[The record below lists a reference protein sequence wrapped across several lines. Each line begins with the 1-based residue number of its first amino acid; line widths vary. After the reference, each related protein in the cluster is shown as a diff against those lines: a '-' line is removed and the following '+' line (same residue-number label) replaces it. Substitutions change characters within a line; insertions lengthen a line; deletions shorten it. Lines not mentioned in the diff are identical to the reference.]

1 MMAYAND
8 DEKRLI
14 EQMIFLPLV
23 KKVLEY
29 NTNMLAAYVKLPQP
43 YLQFNENLFQMV
55 SNDLQ
60 TVKREIYKRGIKVF
74 EDSRDNTSIVYKA
87 YIRGYEE
94 THRYAFI
101 FLKNKTEQYL
111 SHYLQ
116 KLTDKKSL

>member
-1 MMAYAND
+1 MPYAND
-8 DEKRLI
+8 EEQRLI
-14 EQMIFLPLV
+14 EQMIFLPIV

-29 NTNMLAAYVKLPQP
+29 NANILAAYVKLPQP
-43 YLQFNENLFQMV
+43 YLQFNENLFRLV
-55 SNDLQ
+55 SSDLQ
-60 TVKREIYKRGIKVF
+60 SVKHETYRRGIKVF
-74 EDSRDNTSIVYKA
+74 EESRDQKSIVYKA

-111 SHYLQ
+111 TDYLK

>member
-8 DEKRLI
+8 EEKRLV

-29 NTNMLAAYVKLPQP
+29 NANMLAAHVKLPQP
-43 YLQFNENLFQMV
+43 YLQFNENLFQLV

-60 TVKREIYKRGIKVF
+60 LVKREMHQRGIKVF
-74 EDSRDNTSIVYKA
+74 EDSRDSTNIIYKA

-94 THRYAFI
+94 THRYAII

>member
-1 MMAYAND
+1 MAYAND

-74 EDSRDNTSIVYKA
+74 EDSRDNMSIVYKA

-111 SHYLQ
+111 TDYLN